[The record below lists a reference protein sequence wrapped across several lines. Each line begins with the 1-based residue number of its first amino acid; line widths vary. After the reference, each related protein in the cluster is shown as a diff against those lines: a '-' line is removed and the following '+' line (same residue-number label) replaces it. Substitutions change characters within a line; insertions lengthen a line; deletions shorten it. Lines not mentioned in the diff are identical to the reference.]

1 MLRRAG
7 LWDDLAFLKEE
18 ANTIDR
24 IESAPGSRLM
34 SAEESS
40 LSAPFLDDAPHAQM
54 INLENTSISYY
65 PKGELIGMVMD
76 LLVRGRTKGKASLD
90 DIMRDMY
97 EEFYLKSPNSSYYL
111 RGRGYQTEDLERI
124 ASRRAGFDLSD
135 YFKRY
140 IRDVQVLPYDEAFAY
155 VGLRLVKTQSEE
167 PYDAGLSL
175 QFENPR
181 EATIENVR
189 NNSPAEDAGLQMGDV
204 IVSLAGKKVT
214 KDWRRTLARF
224 KRGDSVPVTVKRDRR
239 TIKTTIVLG
248 QPERFDYRIEE
259 RSDATAEQKTLR
271 AAWLS
276 GK

>member
-1 MLRRAG
+1 LRRAG
-7 LWDDLAFLKEE
+7 LWDDGKFLKQE
-18 ANTIDR
+18 AETIER

-40 LSAPFLDDAPHAQM
+40 LSAPFIDNAPHEQLV
-54 INLENTSISYY
+54 NLHNTAISYY

-76 LLVRGRTKGKASLD
+76 LLVRGRTKGRASLD

-135 YFKRY
+135 FFKRH
-140 IRDVQVLPYDEAFAY
+140 IRDVEMLPYDEAFAY
-155 VGLRLVKTQSEE
+155 VGLRLIKTQAKE
-167 PYDAGLSL
+167 PFDAGLSL
-175 QFENPR
+175 EFESPR
-181 EATIENVR
+181 EAIIDNVR
-189 NNSPAEDAGLQMGDV
+189 NNSPAEDAGLQANDE
-204 IVSLAGKKVT
+204 IVSLGGKEVT
-214 KDWRRTLARF
+214 KEWQRTLARF
-224 KRGDSVPVTVKRDRR
+224 TPGDSVPVTVKRDRR
-239 TIKTTIVLG
+239 TIKTNIVLG
-248 QPERFDYRIEE
+248 QPERFEYRIEE
-259 RSDATAEQKTLR
+259 RRDATAEQRSLR